1 MGSFWMPLIYKVQS
15 FINFIMVPKDMV
27 SVTLVF
33 LTRSGRM
40 GFLNSG
46 KLYLAKAF
54 QMSHLI
60 QPEPRVSGTFT
71 WVDGGTG
78 R

>member
-1 MGSFWMPLIYKVQS
+1 MPLIYKVQS
-15 FINFIMVPKDMV
+15 FINFIMVLKGTIKDTV

-33 LTRSGRM
+33 LTRSARM

-71 WVDGGTG
+71 WVDGGTE